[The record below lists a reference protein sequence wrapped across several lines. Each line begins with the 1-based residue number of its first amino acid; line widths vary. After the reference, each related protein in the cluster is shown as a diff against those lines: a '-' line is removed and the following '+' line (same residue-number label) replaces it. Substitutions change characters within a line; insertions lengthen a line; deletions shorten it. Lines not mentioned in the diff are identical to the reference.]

1 MLRPLRDRIVVKPV
15 IRQISDIIH
24 VQNREKFNRGTIVA
38 VGPKVKDAQV
48 GDFVVYGNGTY
59 LEWPTHQIDG
69 QDYQLIQEADICMVM
84 EAQ

>member
-1 MLRPLRDRIVVKPV
+1 MLRPLRDRIVVKPIV
-15 IRQISDIIH
+15 RQISDVIH

-59 LEWPTHQIDG
+59 LEWPTHRVDD
-69 QDYQLIQEADICMVM
+69 QDYQLIQEADICMVV
-84 EAQ
+84 EEQ